1 MIDAS
6 KFEKLEKED
15 MESVGGGTNVGDD
28 WSSYTAKCS
37 YFAPREG
44 ASPSDGTGG
53 TVCIACA
60 YGGSTCPKPKST
72 STLIETHGEKI
83 ASTGYGVQGLSTSI
97 IAR

>member
-1 MIDAS
+1 MIDTG

-15 MESVGGGTNVGDD
+15 MESVSGGTNVGDD
-28 WSSYTAKCS
+28 WSSYTASCS

-53 TVCIACA
+53 TVCIVCA

-72 STLIETHGEKI
+72 STLIGTHGGKTP
-83 ASTGYGVQGLSTSI
+83 ATRYGVQEVSSGP
-97 IAR
+97 IAW